1 MAIGFMSFGGM
12 LTGGDDAAQPETETV
27 QVQDQ
32 PETKDVSLVKEENN
46 TEENGM
52 SDMEQKT
59 LANNTINE

>member
-1 MAIGFMSFGGM
+1 
-12 LTGGDDAAQPETETV
+12 TV

-32 PETKDVSLVKEENN
+32 PETKDVSLVEEENN